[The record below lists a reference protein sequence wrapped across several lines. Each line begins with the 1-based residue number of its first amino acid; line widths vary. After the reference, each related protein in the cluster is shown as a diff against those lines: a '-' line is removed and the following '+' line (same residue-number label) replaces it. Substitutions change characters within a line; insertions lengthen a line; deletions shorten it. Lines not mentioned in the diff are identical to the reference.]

1 MGGPLEG
8 VKVIEFGQEIQG
20 PFAGLLLSYM
30 GAQIY
35 KVERREGGD
44 LSRRAAARW
53 VDRLKGV
60 SPYFLSFNRGKRSI
74 TLDLKAP
81 EAKEV
86 VYRLAQ
92 KADVVI
98 SNFREG
104 VLDRLQ
110 LGYDDLKVRNP
121 RIIFAQASGF
131 GPNGPMANR
140 PARDVLA
147 QAYSGLMSVTGRA
160 DDYPLPSGNLIGDE
174 SGGLHMASAVLAA
187 LYSRERTGKGQ
198 RVSTSIYGSLIGLQ
212 TWELTQYS
220 LTGQAVKAGRHHVFV
235 RGAWGAFKTTDG
247 YLCLAG
253 VGEDRWE
260 RFCRIVPGLAQDP
273 RFTTTEARTKDPD
286 ALVAFLDAAFISRA
300 TREWIDDLQKADILC
315 APVQTYDDVLR
326 DEQARA
332 NGYIQTMEHPLL
344 GTITVAG
351 PSFTMSDTPLKIQGN
366 PPELGEHTEEILLEL
381 GYAWADIER
390 LAEQEVT

>member
-1 MGGPLEG
+1 MSGPLDG

-20 PFAGLLLSYM
+20 PFAGLLLSYL

-35 KVERREGGD
+35 KIERREGGD

-53 VDRLKGV
+53 VDKLKGV

-74 TLDLKAP
+74 TLDLKTQ
-81 EAKEV
+81 EGREV
-86 VYRLAQ
+86 VYRLAERC
-92 KADVVI
+92 DVVV
-98 SNFREG
+98 SNWREG
-104 VLDRLQ
+104 VLDRLH

-121 RIIFAQASGF
+121 RIVFAQGSGF
-131 GPNGPMANR
+131 GPQGPLARR

-147 QAYSGLMSVTGRA
+147 QAYSGLMSMTGRA
-160 DDYPLPSGNLIGDE
+160 DDLPLGAGAAIADQ
-174 SGGLHMASAVLAA
+174 SGGLHLVTAVLGA
-187 LYSRERTGKGQ
+187 LYYRERTGHGQ

-220 LTGQAVKAGRHHVFV
+220 LTKQAVKAGRHHVFV
-235 RGAWGAFKTTDG
+235 RGAWGAFKTADG

-260 RFCRIVPGLAQDP
+260 RFCRIVPGLAGDP
-273 RFTTTEARTKDPD
+273 RFATMEARTKNAEAFVA
-286 ALVAFLDAAFISRA
+286 ALDEVFPRRA
-300 TREWIDDLQKADILC
+300 TREWLDDLQKADILC
-315 APVQTYDDVLR
+315 APVQTYDDVLN

-332 NGYIQTMEHPLL
+332 NGYIQTMNNRVL
-344 GTITVAG
+344 GEITVAG
-351 PSFTMSDTPLKIQGN
+351 PPFTMSETPLGIQGD

-381 GYAWADIER
+381 GYTWADIER